1 MKIQISLLSQT
12 GLNIIN
18 ISHMTSFKDDDK
30 TKFNE
35 SFINLAFKN
44 GLKRNENFKIP
55 YMNKYHYHHDLKNN
69 EIKSI

>member
-1 MKIQISLLSQT
+1 
-12 GLNIIN
+12 
-18 ISHMTSFKDDDK
+18 MTSFKDDDK

>member
-1 MKIQISLLSQT
+1 
-12 GLNIIN
+12 
-18 ISHMTSFKDDDK
+18 MTSFKDDDK

-55 YMNKYHYHHDLKNN
+55 YMNKYHYHHDFNLFYSYLNKIN
-69 EIKSI
+69 IFLIDF